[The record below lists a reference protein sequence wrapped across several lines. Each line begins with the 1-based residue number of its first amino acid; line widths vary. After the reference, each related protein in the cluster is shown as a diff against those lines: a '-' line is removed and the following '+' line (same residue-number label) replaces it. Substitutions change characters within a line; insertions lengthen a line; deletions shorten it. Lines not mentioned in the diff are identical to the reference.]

1 MRKPVN
7 QDGKPLV
14 VRSVP
19 PPQNWSFPNNLGNL
33 ARRGTVNVS
42 WETLPTASPACSL
55 FLPKIAPSVI
65 VLIRPISESQDFSCF
80 ERSSAIFW
88 ALVNDV

>member
-1 MRKPVN
+1 MRKLVN
-7 QDGKPLV
+7 LDGKPLV

-19 PPQNWSFPNNLGNL
+19 PSQNWSFPNNLGNL

-55 FLPKIAPSVI
+55 FPPKIAPSVT
-65 VLIRPISESQDFSCF
+65 VLIRPISRSQDSSCF

>member
-7 QDGKPLV
+7 PDGKPLV

-55 FLPKIAPSVI
+55 FPPKIAPSVI
-65 VLIRPISESQDFSCF
+65 VLIRLISKSQDSSCF

>member
-1 MRKPVN
+1 MQKLVN
-7 QDGKPLV
+7 LDGKPLV

-42 WETLPTASPACSL
+42 WETLPTASPACNL
-55 FLPKIAPSVI
+55 FPPKIAPSVT
-65 VLIRPISESQDFSCF
+65 VLIRPIFESQDSSCF
-80 ERSSAIFW
+80 ERSLATFG
-88 ALVNDV
+88 LL

>member
-7 QDGKPLV
+7 PDGKPLV

-33 ARRGTVNVS
+33 DRRGTVNVS

-55 FLPKIAPSVI
+55 FPPKIAPSVT
-65 VLIRPISESQDFSCF
+65 VLIRPISKFQDSSCF

>member
-19 PPQNWSFPNNLGNL
+19 PPQNWFFPNNLGNL
-33 ARRGTVNVS
+33 ARRGTLNVS

-55 FLPKIAPSVI
+55 FPPKIAPFVT
-65 VLIRPISESQDFSCF
+65 VLIRPISKSQDSSCF
-80 ERSSAIFW
+80 ERSSEIFW